1 MLFRVTENQ
10 ITEKDE
16 SEVKHKGNKISKNLH
31 YEVNLVCA
39 INFKNGASFIF
50 LKKKIHCDMTKFSNQ
65 ALHSYKIC
73 SMHKRLLK

>member
-39 INFKNGASFIF
+39 VNFRNGASLIF
-50 LKKKIHCDMTKFSNQ
+50 LKKNT
-65 ALHSYKIC
+65 L
-73 SMHKRLLK
+73 